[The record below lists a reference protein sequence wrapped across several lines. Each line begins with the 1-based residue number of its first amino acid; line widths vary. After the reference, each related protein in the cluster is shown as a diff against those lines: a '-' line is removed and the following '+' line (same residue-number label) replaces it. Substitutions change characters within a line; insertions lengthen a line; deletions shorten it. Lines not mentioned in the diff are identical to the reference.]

1 MRKCWLQI
9 TKELWCVERQT
20 SKKCL
25 LDKIS
30 GGLSAK
36 KSSGCT
42 VVLTHASVVI
52 LWLCHCCFVCS
63 DFTVRIYALRSIISR
78 AECGSSDIQNI
89 QSILKVREVILG
101 NIVTPMK
108 LKRKEWWE
116 SKILHMATDSF
127 IWSSCAAGQTSL
139 TISLCNIFLMWKK
152 EQAMRVRWQEQSKLS
167 WSATLAMDTRRLTLH
182 ALWGMHRYGMF
193 AVMFFFILT
202 DMWQFSNHV
211 ALQIM

>member
-1 MRKCWLQI
+1 MRKCWLHI

-20 SKKCL
+20 SKKCV

-63 DFTVRIYALRSIISR
+63 DFTVHIYALRSIISR

-101 NIVTPMK
+101 NIARPME

-127 IWSSCAAGQTSL
+127 IWSSCAAGQRSL
-139 TISLCNIFLMWKK
+139 TISLYNIFLKWKK

-167 WSATLAMDTRRLTLH
+167 WSATLAMDRLADL
-182 ALWGMHRYGMF
+182 LSMHYEVCTGT
-193 AVMFFFILT
+193 VC
-202 DMWQFSNHV
+202 
-211 ALQIM
+211 LQC

>member
-1 MRKCWLQI
+1 MRKCWLHI

-20 SKKCL
+20 SKKCV

-63 DFTVRIYALRSIISR
+63 DFTVHIYALRSIISR

-101 NIVTPMK
+101 NIATPME

-127 IWSSCAAGQTSL
+127 IWSSCAAGQRSL
-139 TISLCNIFLMWKK
+139 TISLYNIFLK
-152 EQAMRVRWQEQSKLS
+152 
-167 WSATLAMDTRRLTLH
+167 
-182 ALWGMHRYGMF
+182 
-193 AVMFFFILT
+193 
-202 DMWQFSNHV
+202 
-211 ALQIM
+211 